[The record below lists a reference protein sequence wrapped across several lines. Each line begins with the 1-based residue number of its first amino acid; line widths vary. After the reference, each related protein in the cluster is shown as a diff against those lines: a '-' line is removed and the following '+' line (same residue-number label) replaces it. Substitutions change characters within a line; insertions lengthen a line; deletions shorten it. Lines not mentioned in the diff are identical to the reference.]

1 MRQKAASAAVWTL
14 AAFAVQLVAGVCAD
28 AVGKPVGVALLLVC
42 WLMNGYAAYRLRCP
56 AALGAAAVGAV
67 LAAVQLAGIDPGWA
81 GSIAVNLLFLLFYLP
96 LQRGFDEKLY
106 AAHVPERAHRL
117 GRTWAMATLIQR
129 GASMMGFLPFF
140 QAQAVLSAQQGSFTP
155 LFAVQ
160 LVLEIIA
167 LIAAVVSYIWMV
179 RYLWRARRLL
189 AEEGKA

>member
-1 MRQKAASAAVWTL
+1 ML
-14 AAFAVQLVAGVCAD
+14 IAFAVQLVAS
-28 AVGKPVGVALLLVC
+28 LLVNTAAWGVGMTLVLAC

-56 AALGAAAVGAV
+56 AALGAAAAGAL

-96 LQRGFDEKLY
+96 MQRGFDEKLY
-106 AAHVPERAHRL
+106 AAHAPEQAHRL

-129 GASMMGFLPFF
+129 GASMLGFLPFF

-155 LFAVQ
+155 LFSVQ

-179 RYLWRARRLL
+179 RYLWRVRRLL
-189 AEEGKA
+189 AEEEKA